1 MRTIYY
7 APKIENSGPKGFEHP
22 LLEDEIF
29 IPIKPYLTYYKEH
42 HEKHVYWECPAWK
55 KYYKNSFVIFSQS
68 NIEVKFSKEDGVVD
82 PETYVHMNIDGGFA
96 INDMNLFGRS
106 MLGEDPS
113 TMGVIHKPLRP
124 PYHGLIIGQ
133 LHQHYFFWTEPQVKT
148 LWIEILPTTIPI
160 PGAELV
166 SAEYPVGRWM
176 RPTIC
181 AYKFN
186 EPTII
191 KRGDPIGILRFRN
204 SRKYDENFRLE
215 RKDIPQNV
223 MRKAYNHSIL
233 KKFLPKKSWDFIK
246 DEPKESKCPFSKLG
260 LW

>member
-1 MRTIYY
+1 
-7 APKIENSGPKGFEHP
+7 
-22 LLEDEIF
+22 
-29 IPIKPYLTYYKEH
+29 
-42 HEKHVYWECPAWK
+42 
-55 KYYKNSFVIFSQS
+55 
-68 NIEVKFSKEDGVVD
+68 
-82 PETYVHMNIDGGFA
+82 
-96 INDMNLFGRS
+96 
-106 MLGEDPS
+106 
-113 TMGVIHKPLRP
+113 
-124 PYHGLIIGQ
+124 
-133 LHQHYFFWTEPQVKT
+133 
-148 LWIEILPTTIPI
+148 
-160 PGAELV
+160 
-166 SAEYPVGRWM
+166 M